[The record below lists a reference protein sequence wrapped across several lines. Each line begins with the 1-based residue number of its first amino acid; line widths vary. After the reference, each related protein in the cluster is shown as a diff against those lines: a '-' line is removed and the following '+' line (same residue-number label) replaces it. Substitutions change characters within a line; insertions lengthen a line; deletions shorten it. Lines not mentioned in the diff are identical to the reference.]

1 MGRKAIYQDVY
12 HQLRYQILSGERP
25 IGSSLPPERKMAE
38 ELQVSRNTVVKA
50 YSELEAE
57 GLIAGK
63 MGSGRYVEP
72 VTPLHSL
79 GRINWHQ
86 QLNYEQLNPYPSYMA
101 DLLSLAVPQQ
111 GLINFAH
118 GDGGKHTLLES
129 GFQDYLKQS
138 AERIESYYFLPIN
151 GYPALREWI
160 VSWMGIS
167 HVSSIEQIVIT
178 SGSQEAL
185 QLVTT
190 LLAKPGDTIAVEMPT
205 YFGALQLF
213 QSLGMKIIPIPVDKD
228 GLRIDVLEGVLA
240 RYRPRFLYTIPTFH
254 NPTGYTLS
262 IERRHRLLA
271 LSERYGFPIIE
282 DEAYRHLHLTK
293 PAPPSLASLDTSGN
307 VIYINTFSKVLF
319 PGLRLGWI
327 AASRPLTSLLTRLK
341 ELTIT
346 NNTLGQ
352 LALHS
357 YLADGALTSHLERV
371 RKMYRNQATAMGK
384 YLHALRPLGLNYEQP
399 SGGFYYWVSLPT
411 GIDAR
416 EVLHDC
422 LIRGV
427 SFACGDMFLPREAIQ
442 PYIRLCY
449 THEAKEQIHSG
460 MEILQE
466 VLTSRRERF

>member
-1 MGRKAIYQDVY
+1 MGRKSIYQDVY

-38 ELQVSRNTVVKA
+38 ELQVSRNTIVKA
-50 YSELEAE
+50 YTELEAE
-57 GLIAGK
+57 GLIAGR
-63 MGSGRYVEP
+63 MGSGRYVEA
-72 VTPLHSL
+72 VTPLHAL

-111 GLINFAH
+111 GMINFAH
-118 GDGGKHTLLES
+118 GDGGKHTLLTS
-129 GFQDYLKQS
+129 GFQEYLKKS
-138 AERIESYYFLPIN
+138 AERVESYYFLPIN

-160 VSWMGIS
+160 VSWMGVS
-167 HVSSIEQIVIT
+167 HISSIDQIAIT

-213 QSLGMKIIPIPVDKD
+213 QSLGMRIIPIPVDKN
-228 GLRIDVLEGVLA
+228 GLRIDVLEGVLT
-240 RYRPRFLYTIPTFH
+240 RFRPRFLYTIPTFH

-262 IERRHRLLA
+262 LERRLRLLA
-271 LSERYGFPIIE
+271 LSEKFGFPIIE
-282 DEAYRHLHLTK
+282 DEAYRHLHLDE
-293 PAPPSLASLDTSGN
+293 PAPPSLTSLDTNGN
-307 VIYINTFSKVLF
+307 VIYINTFSKILF

-327 AASRPLTSLLTRLK
+327 AASRPLTTLLSRLK

-352 LALHS
+352 LALHAF
-357 YLADGALTSHLERV
+357 LDDGALAPHLQHARE
-371 RKMYRNQATAMGK
+371 MYRKQATAMGT
-384 YLHALRPLGLNYEQP
+384 YLQDLRSLGLRYEQP
-399 SGGFYYWVSLPT
+399 SGGFYYWVSLPAE
-411 GIDAR
+411 IDAR
-416 EVLHDC
+416 GVLQDC
-422 LIRGV
+422 LQRGV
-427 SFACGDMFLPREAIQ
+427 SFACGDMFLPREAVQ

-449 THEAKEQIHSG
+449 THEEKEQIHAG
-460 MEILQE
+460 MEILHD
-466 VLTSRRERF
+466 VLTSREERK